1 MYGSIHIDII
11 KTIGWVLVTY
21 IPIPTI
27 VDNKVILITGT
38 NLLRLTNGRNV
49 TAEEHFTWTNE

>member
-1 MYGSIHIDII
+1 MYGSIHIDIN
-11 KTIGWVLVTY
+11 KTIELELVTY

-38 NLLRLTNGRNV
+38 NLLRLTNERNV
-49 TAEEHFTWTNE
+49 TAEEHFT

>member
-1 MYGSIHIDII
+1 MYCSIHIDII
-11 KTIGWVLVTY
+11 KTIGRVLVTY
-21 IPIPTI
+21 IPIPTV

-49 TAEEHFTWTNE
+49 TAEEHFT